1 MATAPL
7 VMRFLLEG
15 LREQKVVFHG
25 LNYVAHLRYF
35 AASDNVSKLPN
46 VTLVGINA

>member
-1 MATAPL
+1 MATTPL

-15 LREQKVVFHG
+15 LREQKAVFHG
-25 LNYVAHLRYF
+25 LNYVAHLYYF